1 MDEWVQVLHRLDDEP
16 DGAVLVIAGPHNGDA
31 TWSTPH
37 LKMLKEHN
45 HNNRLIICCPAKTID
60 IFKHNPNVDRIEPLN
75 GPHLQRLSASASE
88 SKKFSAVIPPTA
100 IWFLEN
106 KHNLLRTQQ
115 YLLARG
121 YPVGDIRPDLYI
133 STEEI
138 DICTEFMSRYKGGP
152 KFMVETFKYSG
163 QSAFNVEWLNYTVQY
178 VTEKWP
184 KAWFF
189 IPCSAKELDCV
200 PKHPQI
206 VPIQQF
212 TIRQCGFLVNF
223 CDCFLSCSSGVS
235 HACSSRLA
243 KLQLPWLETISH
255 EWHSTR
261 PYNISGRKYH
271 TGANIDSYFM
281 LMHELLTTSLKFV

>member
-1 MDEWVQVLHRLDDEP
+1 MDEWLQTLHRLDDEP
-16 DGAVLVIAGPHNGDA
+16 NGGILVIAGPHNGDA

-37 LKMLKEHN
+37 LRMLKEQ
-45 HNNRLIICCPAKTID
+45 NNNQRLIICCPAQITD
-60 IFKHNPNVDRIEPLN
+60 IFKHNPYVDRIEPLN
-75 GPHLQRLSASASE
+75 GPYLQRLSITASE
-88 SKKFSAVIPPTA
+88 LQKFSTVIPPTA
-100 IWFLEN
+100 IWFIKN

-121 YPVGDIRPDLYI
+121 YPVSDIRPDLYI

-138 DICTEFMSRYKGGP
+138 DICTEFMSHYKGGP
-152 KFMVETFKYSG
+152 KFMVETFNHSR

-178 VTEKWP
+178 VTEKWS

-189 IPCSAKELDCV
+189 VPCSLKELAYV

-212 TIRQCGFLVNF
+212 TIRQCGFLANF
-223 CDCFLSCSSGVS
+223 CDYFLSCSSGIS
-235 HACSSRLA
+235 HACSS
-243 KLQLPWLETISH
+243 KLTKTQLPWLEIISH

-261 PYNISGRKYH
+261 PYNIDGRKYYI
-271 TGANIDSYFM
+271 GVDMNSYFTM
-281 LMHELLTTSLKFV
+281 MYELLTTKI